1 MAPRLA
7 LALAGTLALA
17 ACAPEARAPE
27 TPEPAADGGA
37 AVTEAPNPFFA
48 KSELPYE
55 LPPFDRIGN
64 EHFLPAFERG
74 MAEQLAEI
82 QAIADNPAAPTFDN
96 TIVPLEKS
104 GEILGRVSPVFF
116 NLSSANTNPE
126 LQKIR
131 VEIAPRLAA
140 HADAIFLNGPL
151 FARISTLH
159 ASRETLGLDAES
171 VRLLERYYI
180 DFVRAGA
187 KLSEAEKETLRGIN
201 AELAS
206 LGAKFSENVLA
217 EVNDSAVVFDSADQ
231 LAGLSAAEIEAAA
244 KAAAEKGLE
253 GKYLI
258 ALKNTTGQPPLSSMT
273 DRESRRKIFEASLA
287 RGIRGNEFDNRD
299 IVLRVVQLRAE
310 RARLLGYPTH
320 AAFVLEDETAQT
332 TAAVNDM
339 LGRLA
344 PAAIANAK
352 REAADMQAIID
363 AEGGDFELAAWDWS
377 FYAEKVRQAKYDF
390 DDSQLRP
397 YFEME
402 SVLQNGIFYMA
413 NRLYGLSFKERPDL
427 PVYHP
432 DVRVFEV
439 FEADGEPLGLFLF
452 DPYARPSKRGG
463 AWMNEYVGQSGL
475 LGQKPVVGNHLN
487 VPKPPEGEPTL
498 MTFDEVETAFHEF
511 GHAVHGLFSDVRYPR
526 FAGTNVPRDFVEY
539 PSQVHEM
546 WAVWPEVLA
555 NYARHHETGEIIPR
569 ALLDKVLASR
579 TFNEGFKTS
588 EYLAAAI
595 IDQYWHQLGPDE
607 IPTDVVAFE
616 AYALEDSGMDFA
628 PVPPRYRTAYFSHIM
643 GGYSAGYYAY
653 IWSEVLD
660 AESVLWFKENGGLVR
675 ENGDHFRN
683 TLLSQGGS
691 RDAMDLFRDFAG
703 REPRVE
709 PLLEKRGLTAPV
721 APGAN

>member
-1 MAPRLA
+1 MSSRL
-7 LALAGTLALA
+7 TLALA
-17 ACAPEARAPE
+17 STLTLVACASAPE
-27 TPEPAADGGA
+27 TPEPAQA
-37 AVTEAPNPFFA
+37 AATATEAPNPFFT

-55 LPPFDRIGN
+55 MPPFDRIRD
-64 EHFLPAFERG
+64 EHFLPAFEKG

-82 QAIADNPAAPTFDN
+82 DAIATNPEAPTFGN
-96 TIVPLEKS
+96 TIVPMETS
-104 GEILGRVSPVFF
+104 GEVLGRVAPVFF
-116 NLSSANTNPE
+116 NLSGAHTNPE

-131 VEIAPRLAA
+131 AELAPKLAA
-140 HADAIFLNGPL
+140 HQDTIYLNGAL
-151 FARISTLH
+151 FARVDTLYQQRD
-159 ASRETLGLDAES
+159 ALGLDPES
-171 VRLLERYYI
+171 LRLLERYHT

-187 KLSEAEKETLRGIN
+187 RLSEEQKETLRKIN
-201 AELAS
+201 GELAS
-206 LGAKFSENVLA
+206 LAARFSENVLG
-217 EVNDSAVVFDSADQ
+217 EVNASAVAFDSADE
-231 LAGLSAAEIEAAA
+231 LAGLSAAQIEAAS
-244 KAAAEKGLE
+244 KLAAERGLE
-253 GKYLI
+253 GKYVI
-258 ALKNTTGQPPLSSMT
+258 ALMNTTGQPPLSSLT
-273 DRESRRKIFEASLA
+273 NRASREKIHAASVG
-287 RGIRGNEFDNRD
+287 RGIRGNEFDNRE
-299 IVLRVVQLRAE
+299 IVLTVIRLRAE

-320 AAFVLEDETAQT
+320 AAFVLEDETAKT
-332 TAAVNDM
+332 TEAVNDM

-344 PAAIANAK
+344 PPAVANAQ

-363 AEGGDFELAAWDWS
+363 AENGGFTLAAWDWAY
-377 FYAEKVRQAKYDF
+377 YAEKVRKAKYDF
-390 DDSQLRP
+390 DDTQLRP

-402 SVLQNGIFYMA
+402 SVLQNGVFYMA
-413 NRLYGLSFKERPDL
+413 DKLYGLTFKERTDL

-439 FEADGEPLGLFLF
+439 FQADGSALGLFLF

-463 AWMNEYVGQSGL
+463 AWMNEYVSQSGL

-498 MTFDEVETAFHEF
+498 MTFDEVETTFHEF
-511 GHAVHGLFSDVRYPR
+511 GHALHGLFSNVKYPR

-555 NYARHHETGEIIPR
+555 NYARHYETGELLPGE
-569 ALLDKVLASR
+569 LLDKVLSTR

-595 IDQYWHQLGPDE
+595 VDQYWHQLGPDE

-616 AYALEDSGMDFA
+616 NAALAKSGMDFA

-660 AESVLWFKENGGLVR
+660 AESVLWFKENGGLDR

-683 TLLSQGGS
+683 TLLSRGGS
-691 RDAMDLFRDFAG
+691 VDAMVLFRDFAG

-709 PLLEKRGLTAPV
+709 PLLEKRGLTAP
-721 APGAN
+721 AAR

>member
-1 MAPRLA
+1 MPSRLIPV
-7 LALAGTLALA
+7 LAGSLMLA
-17 ACAPEARAPE
+17 ACASSPEAPE
-27 TPEPAADGGA
+27 PTEPAALA
-37 AVTEAPNPFFA
+37 EAPNPFFG

-55 LPPFDRIGN
+55 LPPFDRI
-64 EHFLPAFERG
+64 EDAHFLPAFDKG
-74 MAEQLAEI
+74 MADQLAEI
-82 QAIADNPAAPTFDN
+82 RAIATSPEAPSFEN
-96 TIVPLEKS
+96 TIVPMERS
-104 GEILGRVSPVFF
+104 GEILGRVAPVFF
-116 NLSSANTNPE
+116 NLSGANTNPQ

-131 VEIAPRLAA
+131 AEIAPKLAA
-140 HADAIFLNGPL
+140 HGDAIYLDAEL
-151 FARISTLH
+151 YARVAALYD
-159 ASRETLGLDAES
+159 ARDTLGLDAES
-171 VRLLERYYI
+171 VRLLERYHT

-187 KLSEAEKETLRGIN
+187 RLTEEQKETLRKIN
-201 AELAS
+201 GELAS
-206 LGAKFSENVLA
+206 LGAQFSENVLG
-217 EVNDSAVVFDSADQ
+217 EVNASAVTFDSAEE
-231 LAGLSAAEIEAAA
+231 LAGLSAAEIEAASKLA
-244 KAAAEKGLE
+244 QERGLE
-253 GKYLI
+253 GKYVI
-258 ALKNTTGQPPLSSMT
+258 ALNNTTGQPPLSSLT
-273 DRESRRKIFEASLA
+273 RRASRQKIHEASVS
-287 RGIRGNEFDNRD
+287 RGIRGNEFDNRG
-299 IVLRVVQLRAE
+299 IVLRVIQLRAE
-310 RARLLGYPTH
+310 RAKLLGYPTH
-320 AAFVLEDETAQT
+320 AAFVLEDETAKST
-332 TAAVNDM
+332 EAVNEM

-344 PAAIANAK
+344 PAAVANAK

-363 AEGGDFELAAWDWS
+363 AENGGFELAAWDWAY
-377 FYAEKVRQAKYDF
+377 YAEKVRRAKYDF

-402 SVLQNGIFYMA
+402 SVLQNGVFYMA
-413 NRLYGLSFKERPDL
+413 EKLYGLSFRQRSDL

-439 FEADGEPLGLFLF
+439 FEANGEPLGLFLF

-463 AWMNEYVGQSGL
+463 AWMNEYVSQSGL
-475 LGQKPVVGNHLN
+475 MGQKPVVGNHLN

-498 MTFDEVETAFHEF
+498 MTFDEVETTFHEF
-511 GHAVHGLFSDVRYPR
+511 GHAVHGLFSDVKYPR

-555 NYARHHETGEIIPR
+555 NYARHYETGELLPR
-569 ALLDKVLASR
+569 ELLDKVLSTR

-595 IDQYWHQLGPDE
+595 VDQYWHQLGADE

-616 AYALEDSGMDFA
+616 NEALASSGMDFP

-675 ENGDHFRN
+675 ENGDHFRE
-683 TLLSQGGS
+683 TLLSRGGS
-691 RDAMDLFRDFAG
+691 TDAMQLFFDFAG

-709 PLLEKRGLTAPV
+709 PLLEKRGLTAP
-721 APGAN
+721 AAD